1 MSQRRFLVVQAKPGG
16 GVELFPMR
24 AWCANHPDEMPPG
37 LNIKLVNSHRVR
49 DELRRIGW
57 KVEEQSTQVLMFP
70 PGFIDDGRI
79 QETLG
84 TDDAPDDDEDIR
96 ETAFEL
102 EAQLQDFI
110 AYNIQSIPIND
121 KRLTLYVDPTSGS
134 KGIEFQ
140 TPVGRI
146 DVLAT
151 DADGGFVVFELKRGR
166 APDQAIGQLAR
177 YMGWLKKTIARDRE
191 VHGVIVAR
199 EINETLT
206 YSVAA
211 MPNVSLY
218 EYKVKFDL
226 KMIPEA
232 TG

>member
-1 MSQRRFLVVQAKPGG
+1 MSRRFLVVQAKPGA

-24 AWCANHPDEMPPG
+24 EWCANHPNEMPPG
-37 LNIKLVNSHRVR
+37 LNIRLVNSHRVR

-57 KVEEQSTQVLMFP
+57 KAEEHDTQVLMFP
-70 PGFIDDGRI
+70 PGFIDDGRV

-84 TDDAPDDDEDIR
+84 TEDAPDDDEDTR

-110 AYNIQSIPIND
+110 AYNIQPIPIND
-121 KRLTLYVDPTSGS
+121 KRLPLYVDPASGT
-134 KGIEFQ
+134 KGIELQ

-199 EINETLT
+199 EINETLR

-211 MPNVSLY
+211 VPNVSLY
-218 EYKVKFDL
+218 EYKVRFDL
-226 KMIPEA
+226 LRIPEA
-232 TG
+232 TE

>member
-1 MSQRRFLVVQAKPGG
+1 
-16 GVELFPMR
+16 
-24 AWCANHPDEMPPG
+24 MPPG
-37 LNIKLVNSHRVR
+37 LNIKQVNSHRVR

-57 KVEEQSTQVLMFP
+57 NVDERDAQVLMFP

-84 TDDAPDDDEDIR
+84 TDDAPDDEEDIR
-96 ETAFEL
+96 EAAFEL
-102 EAQLQDFI
+102 EAQLQEFI

-121 KRLTLYVDPTSGS
+121 KRLALYVDPTTGS

-151 DADGGFVVFELKRGR
+151 DANGGFVVFELKRGR

-199 EINETLT
+199 EINETLR
-206 YSVAA
+206 YSIAA
-211 MPNVSLY
+211 VPNVSLY
-218 EYKVKFDL
+218 EYKVRFDL
-226 KMIPEA
+226 CKIAEA
-232 TG
+232 TE

>member
-1 MSQRRFLVVQAKPGG
+1 MSRQFLVVQAKPGG

-24 AWCANHPDEMPPG
+24 EWCLNHPDETPAG
-37 LNIKLVNSHRVR
+37 LNIKQVNSHRVR

-57 KVEEQSTQVLMFP
+57 KVEESDTQVLMFP
-70 PGFIDDGRI
+70 PGFVDDGRV
-79 QETLG
+79 QEMLG
-84 TDDAPDDDEDIR
+84 TGDALDNDEDIR

-110 AYNIQSIPIND
+110 AYNIQSVPING

-199 EINETLT
+199 GINETLR

-211 MPNVSLY
+211 VPNVSLY
-218 EYKVKFDL
+218 EYKVRFDL
-226 KMIPEA
+226 FKIPEA
-232 TG
+232 TE